1 MADSS
6 PATRNNSTSITDLD
20 MDALV
25 HCATYL
31 NLQNLSNMAMSC
43 KYLQRAAYSDYIW
56 QSLFRQQWSPIVP
69 SSFPHIPTARE
80 AYLAR
85 RSDVLQFKF
94 VDPIVVEFAT
104 EVKPHENLHLDKD
117 NIIFSQGSSVHIVNI
132 GNFLDGS
139 DPYVTLGDHTSRIT
153 SMSHNPT
160 NCRLIPFEE
169 TCLYSSKMQKND
181 NLLVTSSFDHS
192 IRLWWKG
199 RCQRCFRGH
208 NGPVSTLSDKLL
220 GDCPSNILAS
230 GGLDGTVRLW
240 SLDSSGKRGQQALK
254 ATLYGHEK
262 PVVLMSVAGH
272 KTYLL
277 VSISKNSKVMVW
289 DTSTSSSVRSSCC
302 VGKSTVPG
310 APKALKC
317 HESLI
322 YVAAGSSVVA
332 IDIRTMRQVFKVN
345 HQEELH
351 SFQMLPEKSLIC
363 TGLAQRAMLWD
374 VRRGGDIQK
383 GEAVAEL
390 DGHKGNVNLLYMDPY
405 KIVSGGLE
413 DIEIHVWETG
423 NGRRTCSL
431 LSCLQC
437 DSPPGFGCSTMA
449 VDGCRIVT
457 ACNNE
462 DHSALYFQDFNNAM
476 VPISSDS
483 GILESKFWG
492 PQSQSDT
499 EEEPDNDST

>member
-6 PATRNNSTSITDLD
+6 PATRNNSTSIRDLD

-31 NLQNLSNMAMSC
+31 NLQDLSNMAMSC

-94 VDPIVVEFAT
+94 VDPIAVEFAT

-153 SMSHNPT
+153 SM
-160 NCRLIPFEE
+160 RLIPFEE

-289 DTSTSSSVRSSCC
+289 DTSTSSTVRSSCC

-310 APKALKC
+310 APKAMKC

-437 DSPPGFGCSTMA
+437 DSPPGFGCSAMA

-457 ACNNE
+457 ACNDE

>member
-153 SMSHNPT
+153 SM
-160 NCRLIPFEE
+160 RLIPFEE

>member
-153 SMSHNPT
+153 SM
-160 NCRLIPFEE
+160 RLIPFEE

-363 TGLAQRAMLWD
+363 TGLAQRWP
-374 VRRGGDIQK
+374 
-383 GEAVAEL
+383 
-390 DGHKGNVNLLYMDPY
+390 LYCRFRSWV
-405 KIVSGGLE
+405 VSLRF
-413 DIEIHVWETG
+413 V
-423 NGRRTCSL
+423 
-431 LSCLQC
+431 
-437 DSPPGFGCSTMA
+437 
-449 VDGCRIVT
+449 
-457 ACNNE
+457 
-462 DHSALYFQDFNNAM
+462 LYCC
-476 VPISSDS
+476 
-483 GILESKFWG
+483 
-492 PQSQSDT
+492 
-499 EEEPDNDST
+499 